1 MYSLLEVDKSSTH
14 GNDSWNEYSTME
26 YSMTNDG
33 LVVEQY
39 ETTSS
44 ISFLSSHELPNSES
58 SLEPGLLVDD
68 DDERLLKHKSTCL
81 ERSTSL
87 INTKV
92 PLFR

>member
-1 MYSLLEVDKSSTH
+1 
-14 GNDSWNEYSTME
+14 ME

-44 ISFLSSHELPNSES
+44 ISFLSHELPNSES